1 MPGRQF
7 GTGSKSVP
15 STPSRIRTYSRW
27 PNSPTTNA
35 LFPGVPNLKRRY
47 LSWTADSA
55 QVDGINRVFRT
66 GMPWS
71 DIPESQV
78 ALGDML
84 LAFPGLDAE
93 NRAGAHE
100 GKAMGLMAL
109 GRPRQALAEVDSAAA
124 FGGWSA
130 AALEQAEWRVV
141 LRAFG
146 LPIEESPDWRARL
159 TALAGDPLL
168 GARASWAL
176 GFAAYAAGDTSEG
189 HRWLALLNDAG
200 TDAAPLRQFLSAM
213 GLAAQGEWQA
223 ALALSD
229 SLELEFNASTP
240 PDPFARAAFHL
251 QRGSWR
257 AALGNHPAADREW
270 LWYEASDIEGWPHG
284 PAQAGELDGMLGVYA
299 RLLRAEALLQP
310 GSQHVEREIGCAHAK
325 RVSQIWSRA
334 EATFLPLKAR
344 ADSLLERCSQ

>member
-1 MPGRQF
+1 
-7 GTGSKSVP
+7 
-15 STPSRIRTYSRW
+15 
-27 PNSPTTNA
+27 
-35 LFPGVPNLKRRY
+35 
-47 LSWTADSA
+47 
-55 QVDGINRVFRT
+55 
-66 GMPWS
+66 
-71 DIPESQV
+71 
-78 ALGDML
+78 
-84 LAFPGLDAE
+84 LDAL

-109 GRPRQALAEVDSAAA
+109 GRPRQALSQVDSAAA
-124 FGGWSA
+124 FSA
-130 AALEQAEWRVV
+130 WGTAALEQAEWRVV

-146 LPIEESPDWRARL
+146 LPIEESPHWRARL

-176 GFAAYAAGDTSEG
+176 GFAAYAVGDTSEG
-189 HRWLALLNDAG
+189 HRWLARLNDRG
-200 TDAAPLRQFLSAM
+200 TEAAPLRQFLGAM
-213 GLAAQGEWQA
+213 AVAARGEWQA

-251 QRGSWR
+251 QRGLWR
-257 AALGNHPAADREW
+257 TALGDHPAADREW

-299 RLLRAEALLQP
+299 RLLRAEALLHP
-310 GSQHVEREIGCAHAK
+310 GFQGGEREVGCTHAQ
-325 RVSQIWSRA
+325 RVAQIWSRT

-344 ADSLLERCSQ
+344 ADSLLDRCSQ